1 MWLVPETVHGGPFAS
16 QETNLLRKLGP
27 DQFVQDDFIHEHS
40 LVLEGEDGLVVFNSC
55 SHGGIVNIVQGVQEA
70 LNRQV
75 TTVVGGLHMFSTSTL
90 SGLNCPPEYPGQV
103 ARALKEQ
110 GVRRVYTGHCTGET
124 ALALLREELGDALI
138 PLTCGLIFSL

>member
-1 MWLVPETVHGGPFAS
+1 MVPSPAGRPICCAS
-16 QETNLLRKLGP
+16 WVPNE
-27 DQFVQDDFIHEHS
+27 FVQDDFVHEHS

-110 GVRRVYTGHCTGET
+110 GYGGYTPATVPVY
-124 ALALLREELGDALI
+124 R
-138 PLTCGLIFSL
+138 PLCSGRNWGMLSSP